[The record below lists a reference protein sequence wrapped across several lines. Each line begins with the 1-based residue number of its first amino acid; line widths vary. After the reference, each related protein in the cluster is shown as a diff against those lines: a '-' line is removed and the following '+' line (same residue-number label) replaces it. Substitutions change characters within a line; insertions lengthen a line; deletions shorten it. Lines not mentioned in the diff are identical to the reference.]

1 MTEWAE
7 KHRIVSSERTANPG
21 PFRAWPFQREPMDV
35 LSPHDPTEFVILMC
49 AIQML
54 KTTAFENAIGCAIDQ
69 DPGPILLIQP
79 RESDAEEFSKQSID
93 PMFRDTPVLRD
104 KVVVKKS
111 RDVGNTI
118 DQKRFRGGSLVM
130 LGAQTEENFMMR
142 SIRYALGDEVDR
154 WPRSFK
160 REGSVVGLF
169 INRTAN
175 FRGHRKVALAS
186 TPTVLGESVIAEW
199 FELSDQ
205 RRFHVPCP
213 FCGFHQVLKWE
224 QVRWGDDVLAHDAHY
239 ECVSCEQKIPH
250 WRKAW
255 MLERGRWIK
264 ENPDSEIAGFHLSR
278 LYSPITPWGDLA
290 VEFLAAK
297 DDPAQLQKFVNT
309 KLAEPWAHKGDSP
322 DWEVIASRAEQYE
335 KGTCP
340 QGVLFLTAGVDI
352 QRDRI
357 EVQVNGWGRGKQRW
371 LVDYR
376 VIWGDTAQRNGEV
389 WRALQAMLAESWP
402 HNSGA
407 QLPIL
412 RMAVDTG
419 DAQSQTNAYDF
430 CRVNRE
436 KVIAI
441 KGQATGVALLNQPQT
456 SEASARRKKRGGLL
470 LWGVNVS
477 LAKQEL
483 YGHLRMKKP
492 EDGTYPD
499 GWFHHYRE
507 SDEFYQQLTA
517 EKLVMAKNKKGYDAP
532 EWQKTGRNE
541 ALDTA
546 NYNRAAAEHVGISK
560 WGEARWKALEESF
573 RPKPPGV
580 KPEPEP
586 AKAEPQAQQEKPKTA
601 SRPGWL
607 QGGGSWLRR

>member
-1 MTEWAE
+1 
-7 KHRIVSSERTANPG
+7 
-21 PFRAWPFQREPMDV
+21 MDL
-35 LSPHDPTEFVILMC
+35 LSPHEPTEFVVLMC
-49 AIQML
+49 AVQML
-54 KTTAFENAIGCAIDQ
+54 KTTAYENAIGCYADQ

-93 PMFRDTPVLRD
+93 PMLRDTPVLRE
-104 KVVVKKS
+104 KVVQKKS
-111 RDVGNTI
+111 RDAGNTI
-118 DQKRFRGGSLVM
+118 TQKRFRGGSLVM

-154 WPRSFK
+154 WPRAFK
-160 REGSVVGLF
+160 REGSVIGLF

-175 FRGHRKVALAS
+175 FRGVRKVALAS

-199 FELSDQ
+199 FERSDQ
-205 RRFHVPCP
+205 RRFYVPCP
-213 FCGFHQVLKWE
+213 ECGAMQWLRWP
-224 QVRWGDDVLAHDAHY
+224 QVRWGEAIEAAEACY
-239 ECVSCEQKIPH
+239 ECEACEALIPN

-255 MLERGRWIK
+255 MLERGEWRK
-264 ENPDSEIAGFHLSR
+264 GNPGSEIAGFHLSR

-290 VEFLAAK
+290 LEFLAAK

-309 KLAEPWAHKGDSP
+309 QLAEPWAHKGDAP
-322 DWEVIASRAEQYE
+322 DWEVIASRAEDYE
-335 KGTCP
+335 KGTAP
-340 QGVLFLTAGVDI
+340 RGVLFLTAGVDI

-357 EVQVNGWGRGKQRW
+357 EVQITGWGRGRQRW
-371 LVDYR
+371 LIDYR
-376 VIWGDTAQRNGEV
+376 VFWGDTSRRNSEP
-389 WRALQAMLAESWP
+389 WTALQAMLSESWP
-402 HNSGA
+402 HESGA
-407 QLPIL
+407 QMPIL

-419 DAQSQTNAYDF
+419 DPTSQTNAYDF

-436 KVIAI
+436 KVLAI
-441 KGQATGVALLNQPQT
+441 KGQDHGVGLLNQPQT

-483 YGHLRMKKP
+483 YGQLRMAKP
-492 EDGTYPD
+492 EGEEFPP

-507 SDEFYQQLTA
+507 QDEFYKQLTA
-517 EKLVMAKNKKGYDAP
+517 ERLVIAKNKKGYDAP
-532 EWQKTGRNE
+532 AWQKTGRNE

-546 NYNRAAAEHVGISK
+546 NYARAAAEHVGISK
-560 WGEARWKALEESF
+560 FGEARWKALEASF

-586 AKAEPQAQQEKPKTA
+586 VKAEPQVKQEKPKLP

-607 QGGGSWLRR
+607 HGGGSWLRR